1 MGPQIPQRL
10 TDQTAER
17 LLHMI
22 GSDPAYR
29 PGAKLPNEPRLCEL
43 FGVSRTTL
51 REAVRSLAAQGYV
64 EVRRGSGTFVLDRAS
79 APDIGLQRL
88 ESLRTRLRD
97 LFEIRMM
104 IEPQA
109 ARLACLR
116 GTDEELREIAH
127 RAQCVARAIREGE
140 NFTQPEE
147 AFHQAFVAATHNPF
161 MEQLLPTM
169 PSTKPGLPWMWKR
182 FWRSPPSRTT
192 SCSWDSFSSGMK
204 KASGTPWLPTS
215 GAPSTCWIKPASA
228 AFEFYPR

>member
-79 APDIGLQRL
+79 APDIGLQHDPERL
-88 ESLRTRLRD
+88 AQQIVQLKEKESRTRLSSYEQELMTVTARISELEHLMQNLYED
-97 LFEIRMM
+97 KCTGTI
-104 IEPQA
+104 PQTVFQTLMRKYEA
-109 ARLACLR
+109 
-116 GTDEELREIAH
+116 E
-127 RAQCVARAIREGE
+127 RAEK
-140 NFTQPEE
+140 T
-147 AFHQAFVAATHNPF
+147 
-161 MEQLLPTM
+161 EQLPELE
-169 PSTKPGLPWMWKR
+169 
-182 FWRSPPSRTT
+182 RTT
-192 SCSWDSFSSGMK
+192 RQLAGWHPPHPHLQKPQPPRWRTEARRFRDCYQPRDTLPSWLG
-204 KASGTPWLPTS
+204 
-215 GAPSTCWIKPASA
+215 
-228 AFEFYPR
+228 

>member
-1 MGPQIPQRL
+1 
-10 TDQTAER
+10 
-17 LLHMI
+17 
-22 GSDPAYR
+22 
-29 PGAKLPNEPRLCEL
+29 
-43 FGVSRTTL
+43 
-51 REAVRSLAAQGYV
+51 
-64 EVRRGSGTFVLDRAS
+64 
-79 APDIGLQRL
+79 
-88 ESLRTRLRD
+88 
-97 LFEIRMM
+97 MM

-161 MEQLLPTM
+161 MEQLLPIIHNALHETWAALDVEALLAQPTLQDNELLM
-169 PSTKPGLPWMWKR
+169 GFLQQR
-182 FWRSPPSRTT
+182 V
-192 SCSWDSFSSGMK
+192 K
-204 KASGTPWLPTS
+204 KASGTPWPLTS

>member
-88 ESLRTRLRD
+88 ESLRT
-97 LFEIRMM
+97 
-104 IEPQA
+104 
-109 ARLACLR
+109 AC
-116 GTDEELREIAH
+116 GI
-127 RAQCVARAIREGE
+127 
-140 NFTQPEE
+140 
-147 AFHQAFVAATHNPF
+147 
-161 MEQLLPTM
+161 
-169 PSTKPGLPWMWKR
+169 
-182 FWRSPPSRTT
+182 
-192 SCSWDSFSSGMK
+192 CSKSG
-204 KASGTPWLPTS
+204 
-215 GAPSTCWIKPASA
+215 
-228 AFEFYPR
+228 

>member
-51 REAVRSLAAQGYV
+51 RETVRSLAAQGYV

-161 MEQLLPTM
+161 MEQLLPIIHNALHETWAALDVEALLAQPTLQDNELLMGFLQQRDEEGVRHTM
-169 PSTKPGLPWMWKR
+169 AAHIR
-182 FWRSPPSRTT
+182 RTINLLDQAGFG
-192 SCSWDSFSSGMK
+192 SV
-204 KASGTPWLPTS
+204 
-215 GAPSTCWIKPASA
+215 
-228 AFEFYPR
+228 